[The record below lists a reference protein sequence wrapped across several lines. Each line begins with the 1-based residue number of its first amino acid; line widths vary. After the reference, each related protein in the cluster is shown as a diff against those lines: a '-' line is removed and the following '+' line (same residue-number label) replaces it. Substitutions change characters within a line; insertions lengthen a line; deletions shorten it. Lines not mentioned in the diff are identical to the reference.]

1 MRSDSGRADQAGF
14 AYLSTLAPDKRRAAA
29 RLLELYVG
37 DESTLDDFDWRRV
50 SRTALVD
57 ARSRLAEKYS
67 PSTVNSVLSCV
78 RSVLRY
84 GLQTGV
90 LPAQHY
96 FDSRDVAGV
105 ERQRPTASLELTT
118 ARLGLL
124 FRSCAHD
131 RGASGRRDAF
141 ILLMI
146 ACAGFHRREVV
157 AFSNLQPLRRIER
170 GVFVADVDYRG
181 RRCSLVLQR
190 RARDIV
196 EGWLDARGTD
206 PGPTLCAVANHHAV
220 LTSKSVHE
228 QLTYRIIQTRA
239 QEAGLERITTAA
251 LKWYYQL
258 HLPREMRRTGL
269 LLPPDC
275 RRVLEPPEYGS
286 CDEGA

>member
-1 MRSDSGRADQAGF
+1 MKIDSGRANQAAS
-14 AYLSTLAPDKRRAAA
+14 AYLSTLAPDKRRPAA

-37 DESTLDDFDWRRV
+37 EASTLDDFDWSGV
-50 SRTALVD
+50 SPTALID

-84 GLQTGV
+84 ALQLGI

-96 FDSRDVAGV
+96 LDSRDVAGV
-105 ERQRPTASLELTT
+105 ERQRPTASLELTS

-131 RGASGRRDAF
+131 RHPSGRRDAF

-146 ACAGFHRREVV
+146 ACAGFHRREII
-157 AFSNLQPLRRIER
+157 AFSNLQPLRRIE
-170 GVFVADVDYRG
+170 GGIFVADVDFRG

-190 RARDIV
+190 GARDIV
-196 EGWLDARGTD
+196 KAWLDARGTA
-206 PGPTLCAVANHHAV
+206 PGPTLCAVANHHTV
-220 LTSKSVHE
+220 LSSESVHE
-228 QLTYRIIQTRA
+228 QLTYRVIQRRA
-239 QEAGLERITTAA
+239 KEAGLERITTAA

-258 HLPREMRRTGL
+258 HLPREMHRTGF
-269 LLPPDC
+269 LLPPDF
-275 RRVLEPPEYGS
+275 RHVLEPPE
-286 CDEGA
+286 